1 MKKSF
6 QKYLNSR
13 NPHFKRE
20 QSGMTLLEVLIS
32 MFVLAIGVLALLATQ
47 LRTVSSVR
55 EAEGQTV
62 VAQAVQNL
70 IEGMMIN
77 PTLSKEIN
85 TTPEGERKD
94 TGRVRKRYD
103 DNSRNLGRNKELSY
117 RVSNPRKART
127 CEASRW
133 CKSGDSLTSLDK
145 RALLEDQLGRFEDA
159 LVKALP
165 DATIYYSVCNDSSGR
180 DMTITN
186 GRVVH
191 NCQGSDGDPL
201 VIKVVWQMD
210 IESGGKDTENR
221 KSPLNQNGTSIVYS
235 YQARVGE

>member
-1 MKKSF
+1 
-6 QKYLNSR
+6 
-13 NPHFKRE
+13 
-20 QSGMTLLEVLIS
+20 MTLLEVLIS

-55 EAEGQTV
+55 EAEGQTI

-77 PTLSKEIN
+77 PTLSKEIS
-85 TTPEGERKD
+85 TTPEGQRKD

-103 DNSRNLGRNKELSY
+103 DNGRDLGRNRELSY
-117 RVSNPRKART
+117 RVLIPRKART

-133 CKSGDSLTSLDK
+133 CKSENSLTSLDK
-145 RALLEDQLGRFEDA
+145 RALLEDQLGRFEDT

-165 DATIYYSVCNDSSGR
+165 DATIYYAVCNDSSGR

-186 GRVVH
+186 GKVVH
-191 NCQGSDGDPL
+191 NCQGSNGDPL
-201 VIKVVWQMD
+201 VIKVVWQTD
-210 IESGGKDTENR
+210 IESGGKNAEDR
-221 KSPLNQNGTSIVYS
+221 KGPLNQDGTSIVYS